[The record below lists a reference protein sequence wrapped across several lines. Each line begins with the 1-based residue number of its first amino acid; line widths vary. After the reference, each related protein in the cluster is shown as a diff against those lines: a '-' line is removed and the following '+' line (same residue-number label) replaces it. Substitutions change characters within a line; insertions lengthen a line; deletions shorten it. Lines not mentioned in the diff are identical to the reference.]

1 MFLTALTLLFL
12 WMLQISF
19 IEPYYERSRVQ
30 VIEQKIIEVEKAI
43 QKDKKAFS
51 SESLTTILI
60 KDNICGSIYD
70 AHGDVLIT
78 TKSNMVC
85 MIPHMPKPTTKE
97 YIRQTQKSAN
107 RNYNLKFSSDL
118 FEQGLY
124 FHVQELQVEQEY
136 FYLFLNAPL
145 ELLDSTVYVL
155 RRQFALLAI
164 IVFSLGTIIS
174 FLLSHHLS
182 KPIQNMTRSAR
193 RLGDGDLEVSFVGEG
208 YAEMQTLAKTLNYA
222 TEEFKKTDDLRRD
235 LVANVSHDYKTP
247 LTMIRAYA
255 EMIKDISGDD
265 KAKREEHLDIIL
277 SEVAHLELLVND
289 MLVLSQYE
297 SKMYQFN
304 AERFHLRTHV
314 ENALKLFDFSSW
326 TVNLEIS
333 DDIYVYAD
341 EIKMGQVL
349 HNYLTN
355 ALKYANQEKRLDILA
370 SIHENNDVYVFVRDY
385 GAGIPK
391 SIQNEIWDRYFKV
404 DKNYARN
411 QSHSGLGLSIVRAIC
426 EAADSDYG
434 VFSNEDKGVS
444 FYYSLKLAKDE
455 PQI

>member
-30 VIEQKIIEVEKAI
+30 VIEQKISEVEKALTN
-43 QKDKKAFS
+43 KDELFT
-51 SESLTTILI
+51 SESLAAILN

-70 AHGDVLIT
+70 ENADVLIT

-85 MIPHMPKPTTKE
+85 MIPHMPKPSTQE
-97 YIRQTQKSAN
+97 YIRQAKISSQKKYS
-107 RNYNLKFSSDL
+107 LKFSSDL

-124 FHVQELQVEQEY
+124 FHVQELEIDHQIY
-136 FYLFLNAPL
+136 YLFLNAPL
-145 ELLDSTVYVL
+145 ELLDSTVFVL

-174 FLLSHHLS
+174 FLLSNHLS
-182 KPIQNMTRSAR
+182 RPIQNMTRSAR
-193 RLGDGDLEVSFVGEG
+193 KLGDGDFEVSFVGEG
-208 YAEMQTLAKTLNYA
+208 YAEMETLAKTLNYA

-265 KAKREEHLDIIL
+265 KVKREAHLDIIL
-277 SEVAHLELLVND
+277 DEVDHLELLVND

-297 SKMYQFN
+297 SKMYEFN
-304 AERFHLRTHV
+304 PQRFHLLEHI
-314 ENALKLFDFSSW
+314 ENAI
-326 TVNLEIS
+326 NLLGFHDWEVKIDVS
-333 DDIYVYAD
+333 DNLWVYAD
-341 EIKMGQVL
+341 EVKMGQVL
-349 HNYLTN
+349 HNYLSN
-355 ALKYANQEKRLDILA
+355 ALKYSGDEKKLSILA
-370 SIHENNDVYVFVRDY
+370 REQSNDTVFIYVRDY
-385 GAGIPK
+385 GEGIPLDT
-391 SIQNEIWDRYFKV
+391 QEDIWDRYYKV

-411 QSHSGLGLSIVRAIC
+411 QAQSGLGLSIVRAIC
-426 EAADSDYG
+426 EAAGSEYG

-444 FYYSLKLAKDE
+444 FYYSLKLDKDE
-455 PQI
+455 NNV